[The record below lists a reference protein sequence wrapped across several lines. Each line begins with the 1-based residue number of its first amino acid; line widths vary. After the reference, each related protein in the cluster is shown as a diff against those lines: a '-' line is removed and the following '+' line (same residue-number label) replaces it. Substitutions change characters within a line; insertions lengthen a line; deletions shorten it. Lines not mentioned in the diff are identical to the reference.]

1 MAAKRALDLE
11 DVEDV
16 EDELIATAPPKFKV
30 KTEIG
35 ATLILTPECEFKTK
49 FELVADFPV
58 AVTEVTPNTAE
69 SSPAKSLAVNCGSLL
84 AKSMAVNCGSISCQ
98 SSPAKSLEVF
108 SPSARANKIKVPQ
121 MYFFI

>member
-1 MAAKRALDLE
+1 MAGKRALDLE

-30 KTEIG
+30 KFEIG
-35 ATLILTPECEFKTK
+35 ATSILTPE